1 MITITPYLLLMPIEH
16 LALNANVERNNM
28 GYRSTV
34 HVVTRLDNKELIAA
48 LVAASPDNTEVG
60 VVNSIILESEIPVM
74 SFEFHDIKWYESYAE
89 VSAVMTEI
97 DTLITEDKDES
108 FGYIEIGEED
118 NDITQ
123 LGCPFYYNL
132 HMERIVT
139 MPTLKVIKE

>member
-1 MITITPYLLLMPIEH
+1 MNGMIVNMKEMKCDCGMSAMYD
-16 LALNANVERNNM
+16 NNN
-28 GYRSTV
+28 TV
-34 HVVTRLDNKELIAA
+34 SFVDAAA

>member
-1 MITITPYLLLMPIEH
+1 MPIEH

-60 VVNSIILESEIPVM
+60 GVNSIILESEIPVM
-74 SFEFHDIKWYESYAE
+74 SFEFHNIKWYESYAE

-97 DTLITEDKDES
+97 NTLKDKDKDES
-108 FGYIEIGEED
+108 FGYIEIGEEY
-118 NDITQ
+118 NDVTQ

-132 HMERIVT
+132 HMERTVI